1 MAKIRIYRSDMGP
14 ICTMG
19 MIAGIGIAIYGL
31 VQSTDKGF
39 LSSEEAVMAFVCG
52 LIFFGLALLS
62 RIVNA
67 PYINQKKEQEK
78 RAQELARA
86 YAAAKEV
93 QARTAASAQAKP
105 KAPAPAPKPLSPE
118 EQLLR
123 HALSQLPPAQD
134 FGGYLDGLKA
144 RGLTEEDLKKP
155 EIALREFQQQPSKSF
170 LYYLQLNAPE
180 SFRCVLSLFSK

>member
-1 MAKIRIYRSDMGP
+1 MGP

-19 MIAGIGIAIYGL
+19 MIAGIGIAIYGVIQL
-31 VQSTDKGF
+31 FGDSF
-39 LSSEEAVMAFVCG
+39 LGGYQAVMAIVCG
-52 LIFFGLALLS
+52 GILFLLALLS

-67 PYINQKKEQEK
+67 PYINQKKQQEK
-78 RAQELARA
+78 RAQDLARA

-93 QARTAASAQAKP
+93 QARTAAASTPAKP
-105 KAPAPAPKPLSPE
+105 KPAAPAPKPLSPE

-123 HALSQLPPAQD
+123 QVLSQLPPAQD
-134 FGGYLDGLKA
+134 FMGYLNGLEA

-155 EIALREFQQQPSKSF
+155 DVAVREFQQQPSKSF

-180 SFRCVLSLFSK
+180 SFRKVLSLYTK

>member
-1 MAKIRIYRSDMGP
+1 
-14 ICTMG
+14 MG

-31 VQSTDKGF
+31 VQSSGKGF

-93 QARTAASAQAKP
+93 QARTAASAQ
-105 KAPAPAPKPLSPE
+105 
-118 EQLLR
+118 
-123 HALSQLPPAQD
+123 D